1 MIDYPQMCGLQPWLL
16 SLSRSTLTASCL
28 LTIQLKGLK
37 MSSSLPHPSGRV
49 CHLGPRPQQQLLG
62 QLLPHI
68 PVTLIDTVVAPPP
81 IACKVASRAPG
92 LVQACSA
99 LGSLCQR
106 GCILDTLHI
115 HQPRGQQRS
124 ILCFCLSKGRDGFQ
138 GLSVMV
144 RVWGALWGRGF
155 RLKGIH
161 WRLKSVSLDVQLGIS
176 LPGQKPLPISGET
189 GLCLLWG
196 AVSSRWCK
204 PLQNHSAV

>member
-28 LTIQLKGLK
+28 LTIQLNRPENVLT
-37 MSSSLPHPSGRV
+37 SSTPQWQSLSSRPLASAAAPGSAPSTHPRDPYRHS
-49 CHLGPRPQQQLLG
+49 CW
-62 QLLPHI
+62 
-68 PVTLIDTVVAPPP
+68 PPP

-99 LGSLCQR
+99 SGSLCQR
-106 GCILDTLHI
+106 GCILDTLRI

-124 ILCFCLSKGRDGFQ
+124 ILCFCLFKGRDGFQ
-138 GLSVMV
+138 GLSVMI

-161 WRLKSVSLDVQLGIS
+161 WRLKCVSLDVQLGIS

-204 PLQNHSAV
+204 PLRNHSAV